1 MRKSQRKK
9 NVSTYLKFTLI
20 FLLVFCILL
29 TGIPSY
35 WTIIKLTDREMVNRL
50 QTIVQAAEI
59 IIDGDRLAELGTG
72 DETEPYYQELFQKLL
87 RLKENTG
94 ASYIYTMR
102 LIDGKPAFIVDA
114 DPDEANPINQGYD
127 VYETEMQQA
136 FEGRLAINPKP
147 IYDTSVKLWSR
158 SAYLPILDSSGNIV
172 AIVGV
177 DITADQIVKEQSI
190 FFRTFFGIGIIGIIL
205 IVFFTITISRVL
217 ARPLGQLNERLQEVA
232 SAKGDLSKRVET
244 NSYLLEVSQ
253 LAETINK
260 VQDNSRN
267 TLLAIA
273 KSTDRLREIS
283 QRLLDSSQTVS
294 ANTQEVSALM
304 EEIRNGAEIQ
314 STSTIEIARVM
325 EDLNANYSQIANA
338 SITAEQNS
346 LASTQAAKDGQSAID
361 ATFVILNQ
369 VSEFAGRLN
378 DLSSDLDNRSSQIR
392 KIVSLLTDVARQT
405 KVLSLSANIEASKA
419 GEAGRGFSVVA
430 QEIRALADNS
440 QNSVEEIATQVGEV
454 QAVLT
459 ETANL
464 AQRFYDLTKESGYK
478 MRIAEER
485 LIEIQTKASESLKFV
500 HHSSDL
506 TQSQVSQTEE
516 TTASVAEIAEI
527 SKRFAESSQ
536 AVASSH

>member
-1 MRKSQRKK
+1 MIP
-9 NVSTYLKFTLI
+9 TP
-20 FLLVFCILL
+20 ILL
-29 TGIPSY
+29 
-35 WTIIKLTDREMVNRL
+35 
-50 QTIVQAAEI
+50 EI
-59 IIDGDRLAELGTG
+59 
-72 DETEPYYQELFQKLL
+72 F
-87 RLKENTG
+87 
-94 ASYIYTMR
+94 
-102 LIDGKPAFIVDA
+102 
-114 DPDEANPINQGYD
+114 
-127 VYETEMQQA
+127 
-136 FEGRLAINPKP
+136 
-147 IYDTSVKLWSR
+147 
-158 SAYLPILDSSGNIV
+158 
-172 AIVGV
+172 
-177 DITADQIVKEQSI
+177 
-190 FFRTFFGIGIIGIIL
+190 
-205 IVFFTITISRVL
+205 
-217 ARPLGQLNERLQEVA
+217 
-232 SAKGDLSKRVET
+232 
-244 NSYLLEVSQ
+244 Q

-273 KSTDRLREIS
+273 KSTDHLREIS

-304 EEIRNGAEIQ
+304 EEIRNGAEVQ
-314 STSTIEIARVM
+314 STSTNDIARLM
-325 EDLNANYSQIANA
+325 EELNANYSKIANA

-361 ATFVILNQ
+361 ATFIILNQ

-506 TQSQVSQTEE
+506 TQSQVAQTEE

-536 AVASSH
+536 AVAGATEEQTRTMQEILFVAQDIEQIVKELQSMVRECKLD